1 MTVVQFKREPADDEG
16 ALRASEESAGSVR
29 PQNPDPEV
37 AEIAKR
43 RRFTAKYKL
52 RILREVDACKNPG
65 EIGALLRREGL
76 YSSNLTYWRRQR
88 DAIASKGLSAVKRG
102 RKPKKVDPRLKELE
116 RENAK
121 LKRQLK
127 KAEIILEIQKK
138 LQSCWESPW
147 RAKTAKRAVDASRCH
162 SQR

>member
-1 MTVVQFKREPADDEG
+1 MTVVQFKREPADDEA

-138 LQSCWESPW
+138 TSELLGISLESQN
-147 RAKTAKRAVDASRCH
+147 TEES
-162 SQR
+162 S